1 MRAIVLL
8 GGEGTRLRPLTYSLP
23 KPMLPIAGKPMV
35 AHTIEWLARSGVEEV
50 VFSLG
55 YRSDAF
61 SEAFP
66 DSTWAGVRLTY
77 VVEPEPLDT
86 AGAIRFA
93 AHAAGATSERIIV
106 CNGDVLTDLDLSGL
120 LEFHERTG
128 AEGTI
133 HLTPVGDPSAFGV
146 VPTSEDGRV
155 IAFIEKPAPG
165 TEPTNLIN
173 AGTYVLEASAI
184 ARVADG
190 RRVSIERETFPA
202 MVADGGL
209 FAKADSAY
217 WIDIGTPATF
227 LRAQFDIL
235 EGRRLDF
242 ALTPYAGGGSQIF
255 GGEDARIEGEVIG
268 PVLLG
273 RKSSVEAGAVVTR
286 SVLGD
291 GVVVEAGARILNS
304 VILDNTVVG
313 TGANIDSS
321 IVGAG
326 TLIGRG
332 ATIRDSSIVG
342 FNEEIGVDE
351 VLDGARVPA

>member
-8 GGEGTRLRPLTYSLP
+8 GGEGTRLRPLTYSIP
-23 KPMLPIAGKPMV
+23 KPMLPVAGKPMV
-35 AHTIEWLARSGVEEV
+35 MHTIEWLARSGVDEV

-55 YRSDAF
+55 YRPDAF

-77 VVEPEPLDT
+77 ALEPEPLDT

-93 AHAAGATSERIIV
+93 ALAVGATSERIIV
-106 CNGDVLTDLDLSGL
+106 CNGDVLTDLDLGEL
-120 LEFHERTG
+120 LEFHHRTG

-146 VPTSEDGRV
+146 VPTDEGGRV

-173 AGTYVLEASAI
+173 AGTYVLEPGAI
-184 ARVADG
+184 ARIEDG
-190 RRVSIERETFPA
+190 RRVSIEREIFPA
-202 MVADGGL
+202 MVADGVL

-235 EGRRLDF
+235 EGRRRDT
-242 ALTPYAGGGSQIF
+242 ALTPRLGGGSQIF
-255 GGEDARIEGEVIG
+255 GGEDARVEGELVG

-273 RKSSVEAGAVVTR
+273 RKSSVEAGAVVER

-291 GVVVEAGARILNS
+291 GVVVEAGARVVNS
-304 VILDNTVVG
+304 VVLDNTVVRE
-313 TGANIDSS
+313 GATVDSS

-326 TLIGRG
+326 ALIGRG
-332 ATIRDSSIVG
+332 ATLRGSSIVG
-342 FNEEIGVDE
+342 FNEEIPDDE
-351 VLDGARVPA
+351 VLDGVRVPT